1 MRGLLLLSGF
11 ILLHIGVFA
20 QQTPYQAFEVDS
32 AAEPHGGMPFLNTF
46 LQTNL
51 RKPVAA
57 EAKGIGGRI
66 VFNAIVEPDGRVSDV
81 KPMNSLRPDLDREAT
96 RVFSLFKAWKPA
108 KKNGKAVRQ
117 QVMIPV
123 TFKPNVPYTYSNG
136 ARVSYFDA
144 DKKPI
149 ADSNAQVRYKQI
161 APVDTNGFANG
172 DIIIY
177 KAKGSDWK
185 EEYRLPFVRQ
195 AINRKG
201 ASSQST
207 ITIGYQN
214 SDKLWEG
221 EVVTLS
227 DSGSIIN
234 QSFYKNGLLTNVG
247 LKYHPNG
254 LVAEKRAE
262 REDGYTVTSWY
273 TTGQVRE
280 IRFESKPKPPTKQA
294 PNSVSAYW
302 DHTGQQLVKEG
313 NGRAIYSETTRSRA
327 DTARQTTFIEQGL
340 YENGLKQ
347 GVWTGRY
354 ADGSYFYEEQYDKGN
369 CQQGKAQVAG
379 GDTLR
384 YTEFGSPPE
393 FVGGMAGL
401 GQFLSENLHYPVEA
415 QRAGRQGRVLL
426 SFVVCEDGALCDYE
440 VIKSVDPELDKEALR
455 IVQKMNGRWKPGVQR
470 GQKVRV
476 KYSLP
481 INFSFR

>member
-1 MRGLLLLSGF
+1 MRGLFLLCSF
-11 ILLHIGVFA
+11 IFLCFHSSA

-51 RKPVAA
+51 RKPIAA

-66 VFNAIVEPDGRVSDV
+66 VVSAIVELDGHVSDV
-81 KPMNSLRPDLDREAT
+81 KVMNSLRPDLDREAT

-108 KKNGKAVRQ
+108 YKAGKTVRQ
-117 QVMIPV
+117 QIMIPV

-149 ADSNAQVRYKQI
+149 ADSNAQVRYKQV

-172 DIIIY
+172 DIIVY

-234 QSFYKNGLLTNVG
+234 QSFYKNGLLTSVG

-254 LVAEKRAE
+254 LVAEKRDD
-262 REDGYTVTSWY
+262 REGGYTVMSWY
-273 TTGQVRE
+273 TTGQIKQVKKE
-280 IRFESKPKPPTKQA
+280 TKPQPLKAKA
-294 PNSVSAYW
+294 PDIVTAYW
-302 DHTGQQLVKEG
+302 DSTGQQLVSDG
-313 NGRAIYSETTRSRA
+313 NGRAIYQEFVKSRA
-327 DTARQTTFIEQGL
+327 DSARQTTFIEQGL
-340 YENGLKQ
+340 YENGFKQ
-347 GVWTGRY
+347 GTWTGRY
-354 ADGSYFYEEQYDKGN
+354 VDGSYFYEEQYDKGI

-379 GDTLR
+379 SDTLR

-440 VIKSVDPELDKEALR
+440 LIKSVDPELDKEALR
-455 IVQKMNGRWKPGVQR
+455 VVQKMNGRWKPGVQR

-476 KYSLP
+476 KYNLP
-481 INFSFR
+481 INFTF